1 LEYKIAWFT
10 EGGWQGKV
18 PRNHPNMRN
27 DMAWMHTLDVTHYP
41 ISMIS
46 HITETF
52 DIGIITIPKTN
63 IEKLMQVN
71 ITRELKRVCKKI
83 GTMQEGPHWYF
94 QDYTMEQQ
102 IWFYNLLMELD
113 FIWCHNEIDKKYYKG
128 LTNKKCYV
136 NPTLML
142 EDQIE
147 PHIINTDARDG
158 VMIGGNMCR
167 WYGGFDSYIVAQE
180 FGEDIYAPSM
190 GRKIDREDEMD
201 INHLPYMTW
210 VDWINNLSRFKF
222 GVHLMPTWAAGTFT
236 LNCAYH
242 GIPCIGYKGLDTQE
256 QLHPSLSVDYG
267 DLDSAK
273 ILAKRL
279 KIDDDFYKK
288 CSDECKLLYKKS
300 HFRENKYIY
309 IIKEVL
315 KEVMGGYN

>member
-1 LEYKIAWFT
+1 MEYKIAWFT

-136 NPTLML
+136 NPTLMI
-142 EDQIE
+142 EDNIKPAE
-147 PHIINTDARDG
+147 VEDKNG

-180 FGEDIYAPSM
+180 FDEDIFAPSM
-190 GRKIDREDEMD
+190 GRKIEREEEMD
-201 INHLPYMTW
+201 IAHLPY
-210 VDWINNLSRFKF
+210 IKLCISRN
-222 GVHLMPTWAAGTFT
+222 T
-236 LNCAYH
+236 LYW
-242 GIPCIGYKGLDTQE
+242 L
-256 QLHPSLSVDYG
+256 
-267 DLDSAK
+267 
-273 ILAKRL
+273 
-279 KIDDDFYKK
+279 
-288 CSDECKLLYKKS
+288 
-300 HFRENKYIY
+300 
-309 IIKEVL
+309 
-315 KEVMGGYN
+315 